1 MSASAAPAAPTAPV
15 LDLPPVG
22 LDELDALA
30 ALQTR
35 VDRKYVLPTS
45 ALGDL
50 LDSLPS
56 GTRRL
61 VIDGADTFR
70 YESVYFDTPDLDSFR
85 LAAGRRRRRFKV
97 RTRTYCDTGGCW
109 LEVKTR
115 GPRGTTIKNRQ
126 EHAASDRA
134 SVADGLPFVVGALRT
149 EGIDV
154 PDDLDLAPT
163 LVTRYR
169 RRTLFLPEGAR
180 LTLDTGLEWLGTDA
194 TAGVPGHLVVETKST
209 GGASAADRALWSLGH
224 RPSRISKYAT
234 GLVVLEP
241 SLGGRPWRRTVRRGL
256 AGVPQARD
264 AWAGSAAPTADPAA
278 PSAAVEPWPDDPT
291 SLLPGAEVRLT
302 TVPRRPDGTPAPPP
316 A

>member
-1 MSASAAPAAPTAPV
+1 MTVLAAPTF
-15 LDLPPVG
+15 DFGGLPAVG
-22 LDELDALA
+22 LDELDAVA

-35 VDRKYVLPTS
+35 VDRKYVLPVS
-45 ALGDL
+45 ALDDL
-50 LDSLPS
+50 LDALPA

-70 YESVYFDTPDLDSFR
+70 YESVYFDTPDLDCFR

-97 RTRTYCDTGGCW
+97 RTRTYCDTGGTW

-115 GPRGTTIKNRQ
+115 GPRGTTVKNRR
-126 EHAASDRA
+126 EHAGSERGCL
-134 SVADGLPFVVGALRT
+134 ADGMPFVVDVLRS

-154 PDDLDLAPT
+154 PEHLDLAPT

-169 RRTLFLPEGAR
+169 RRTLVLPEGAR
-180 LTLDTGLEWLGTDA
+180 MTLDAGLEWQGTDA
-194 TAGVPGHLVVETKST
+194 TAGMPDHMVVETKSVA
-209 GGASAADRALWSLGH
+209 GASVADRALWSLGH

-256 AGVPQARD
+256 A
-264 AWAGSAAPTADPAA
+264 AGPAT
-278 PSAAVEPWPDDPT
+278 PVDPT
-291 SLLPGAEVRLT
+291 S
-302 TVPRRPDGTPAPPP
+302 PAP